1 MPSPG
6 DDFNRL
12 HGRAIELAPGWFS
25 SIAKSLMAPVIG
37 ILLALFLHYGLN
49 WLETSGVLYGSI
61 AELAGRAAYYRQILA
76 GVGIAVILGVSLNIV
91 NGYTG
96 QFALGHAGFMALGGY
111 AAGTITYYGSFYIWG
126 DVYKADLTSTFTQG
140 HLLFIPALLIGGLVA
155 AVAGYAVGLPSLRLR
170 GDYLAIVT
178 LGFGEIVSGIIQL
191 SEPVLSTKEEIDK
204 LPWWKLP
211 GYVGGSLGFFGPPSL
226 TRIFWIW
233 IFVAL
238 TVIVAYRLKFSSQGR
253 AFLSIRENEIAAE
266 AMGVPVTRY
275 KVRAFVIAAFFAG
288 IAGGLFAHNLG
299 NTLSPG
305 ELGFGK
311 SIEIVILVVLGG
323 TGSISGTVIAAVI
336 LTILP
341 ERFRDFQQYSL
352 LAYAAALILIM
363 LLRPKGLLGV
373 REIWQVNLGWLYRGL
388 AAFVGGYILL
398 RLIYWPI
405 GTGWTLLS
413 TLVFTAVILAHFAYT
428 HLRMLRINLPGP
440 EILPDTAPGT
450 APTPPPEPVDHSPW
464 RSFFFKWLWIPLY
477 IFALPTFVYA
487 TNLASES
494 RWVDVLFYA
503 IAASTFLHLAVH
515 MRTPTRRPKGVTR

>member
-1 MPSPG
+1 MSTPG
-6 DDFNRL
+6 AELNHL
-12 HGRAIELAPGWFS
+12 HARAKALAPGWLIS
-25 SIAKSLMAPVIG
+25 TAKSLIAPVVG

-49 WLETSGVLYGSI
+49 WLDAHGVNYAPI
-61 AELAGRAAYYRQILA
+61 AELAGRAAYYRQVLA
-76 GVGIAVILGVSLNIV
+76 GIGIAVILGVSLNIV
-91 NGYTG
+91 NGFTG

-126 DVYKADLTSTFTQG
+126 DVYKTDLTSTFTQG
-140 HLLFIPALLIGGLVA
+140 HLLFIPALLVGGLVA
-155 AVAGYAVGLPSLRLR
+155 AIAGYAVGLPSLRLR

-204 LPWWKLP
+204 VPWWKLP
-211 GYVGGSLGFFGPPSL
+211 GYMGGSLGFFGPPSF

-233 IFVAL
+233 LFVAI
-238 TVIVAYRLKFSSQGR
+238 TVVVAYRLKFSSQGR
-253 AFLSIRENEIAAE
+253 AFLAIRENEIAAE

-275 KVRAFVIAAFFAG
+275 KVRAFVVAAFFAG

-323 TGSISGTVIAAVI
+323 TGSISGTIIAAII

-373 REIWQVNLGWLYRGL
+373 RELWEVKLGWLYKGL
-388 AAFVGGYILL
+388 SCFVGGYLL
-398 RLIYWPI
+398 FRGVYWLI
-405 GTGWTLLS
+405 GNGWTLTS
-413 TLVFTAVILAHFAYT
+413 TIIFTGFIAAHFAYAQR
-428 HLRMLRINLPGP
+428 RMTRMAPP
-440 EILPDTAPGT
+440 ADPDA
-450 APTPPPEPVDHSPW
+450 PPPSVDHRPIKTLI
-464 RSFFFKWLWIPLY
+464 FKWLWIPLY
-477 IFALPTFVYA
+477 LLSIPTFVYA
-487 TNLASES
+487 ADLAGKG
-494 RWVDVLFYA
+494 RWVDVIFFA
-503 IAASTFLHLAVH
+503 IVGSSLLHFAVD
-515 MRTPTRRPKGVTR
+515 TRSPARGRPAGGVR

>member
-1 MPSPG
+1 MPHSGYDP
-6 DDFNRL
+6 NPL
-12 HGRAIELAPGWFS
+12 QARAKALAPGWLIS
-25 SIAKSLMAPVIG
+25 TGKSLIAPVVG
-37 ILLALFLHYGLN
+37 ILLALFLHYALN
-49 WLETSGVLYGSI
+49 WLETQGIKFPPI

-76 GVGIAVILGVSLNIV
+76 GIGIAVILGVSLNIV

-126 DVYKADLTSTFTQG
+126 DVYKTDLTSTFTAG
-140 HLLFIPALLIGGLVA
+140 HLLFIPALLAGGIVA
-155 AVAGYAVGLPSLRLR
+155 AIAGYAVGLPSLRLR

-178 LGFGEIVSGIIQL
+178 LGFGEIVSGIVQL
-191 SEPVLSTKEEIDK
+191 SQPVLSTREEVMAV
-204 LPWWKLP
+204 PWWKLP
-211 GYVGGSLGFFGPPSL
+211 AYTGGSLGFFGPPSL

-253 AFLSIRENEIAAE
+253 SFLAIRENEIAAE

-323 TGSISGTVIAAVI
+323 TGSISGTIIAAII

-373 REIWQVNLGWLYRGL
+373 REVWEVRLGWLYKGL
-388 AAFVGGYILL
+388 AGFLLGYALL
-398 RLIYWPI
+398 RAIYWLI
-405 GTGWTLLS
+405 RDGWTL
-413 TLVFTAVILAHFAYT
+413 TAIIIFACLAALHYART
-428 HLRMLRINLPGP
+428 QRRLANTPQP
-440 EILPDTAPGT
+440 VEADS
-450 APTPPPEPVDHSPW
+450 PTQSVDQRP
-464 RSFFFKWLWIPLY
+464 FKTFIFKWLWLPLY
-477 IFALPTFVYA
+477 ALSIPVFAYSCD
-487 TNLASES
+487 LASKG
-494 RWVDVLFYA
+494 RWVDVLFYVI
-503 IAASTFLHLAVH
+503 IASCCLHYAVDT
-515 MRTPTRRPKGVTR
+515 RTPVRRAAGGMR

>member
-1 MPSPG
+1 MPSHG
-6 DDFNRL
+6 EDFNRL
-12 HGRAIELAPGWFS
+12 QGRAKELAPGWLI
-25 SIAKSLMAPVIG
+25 SILKSLIAPVIG
-37 ILLALFLHYGLN
+37 ILLALAFHYGLN
-49 WLETSGVLYGSI
+49 WFETTGIKFTAI
-61 AELAGRAAYYRQILA
+61 AELAGRAAYYRQVLA

-126 DVYKADLTSTFTQG
+126 EAYKTDLTSTFTAG

-191 SEPVLSTKEEIDK
+191 TQPVLTTKEEIDK

-211 GYVGGSLGFFGPPSL
+211 AYMGGSLGFFGPPSL

-233 IFVAL
+233 LFVAL

-253 AFLSIRENEIAAE
+253 AFLAIRENEIAAE

-323 TGSISGTVIAAVI
+323 TGSISGTIIAAVI

-373 REIWQVNLGWLYRGL
+373 REIWQVPLGWLYKGL
-388 AAFVGGYILL
+388 GAFLAGYILL
-398 RLIYWPI
+398 RGIYWLI
-405 GTGWTLLS
+405 GNGWTITSILI
-413 TLVFTAVILAHFAYT
+413 FTALAAAHWART
-428 HLRMLRINLPGP
+428 QIRLAKTPQPSGP
-440 EILPDTAPGT
+440 ETHAF
-450 APTPPPEPVDHSPW
+450 DHRPLKTLI
-464 RSFFFKWLWIPLY
+464 FKWLWIPLY
-477 IFALPTFVYA
+477 ALSVPTFVYA
-487 TNLASES
+487 ADLASKG
-494 RWVDVLFYA
+494 RWLDVLFFA
-503 IAASTFLHLAVH
+503 IVASTLLHFAVDT
-515 MRTPTRRPKGVTR
+515 RTPVRRAAGGMR